1 MIPREIVVNEEGVI
15 ARRNPCGGRYWN
27 GYARVSCEA
36 EASHGLSRCPRCRES
51 ERVEKER
58 KARER
63 AEQLEAEAK
72 AKPKRRRK
80 AP

>member
-1 MIPREIVVNEEGVI
+1 MIPRELVVEEDGSI
-15 ARRNPCGGRYWN
+15 RRLNPCGGRFWN

-36 EASHGLSRCPRCRES
+36 EAPPGLARCARCAES
-51 ERVEKER
+51 EKVERER

-63 AEQLEAEAK
+63 AEKLEAD

-80 AP
+80 AS